1 MTFLL
6 ENISINSK
14 PEEYQ
19 KFKRK
24 YSFIKSMEK
33 EMGRQFTKSKV
44 KQVFVPEKPKS
55 DMSMEAWMRTVFW
68 YGDFDVCR
76 LADSNVI

>member
-1 MTFLL
+1 M
-6 ENISINSK
+6 NSK

-19 KFKRK
+19 KLKLK
-24 YSFIKSMEK
+24 YPFIKSIEK
-33 EMGRQFTKSKV
+33 EMVKQFTKSKV
-44 KQVFVPEKPKS
+44 KPKFVPEKPKL
-55 DMSMEAWMRTVFW
+55 DVSMEAWMRTVFW

>member
-1 MTFLL
+1 MVFLL
-6 ENISINSK
+6 ENISMNSK

-19 KFKRK
+19 KLKRK
-24 YSFIKSMEK
+24 YPFIKSIEK
-33 EMGRQFTKSKV
+33 EMVKRFTKSKV

>member
-6 ENISINSK
+6 ENIKLNSPK
-14 PEEYQ
+14 EFEKLKQ
-19 KFKRK
+19 KHP
-24 YSFIKSMEK
+24 FIKSIEKQMEK
-33 EMGRQFTKSKV
+33 QFTKSKV
-44 KQVFVPEKPKS
+44 KPKFVPEKPKS